1 VRVCQGR
8 TAEPTAQPA
17 VLDAPLCAHRLGG
30 GPSDAKEVMEH
41 RFFAP
46 INWQDVVQKKVGREG
61 SILKGQVAAWHAAG
75 EQISPDLPSAHPTI
89 QAPGDI

>member
-1 VRVCQGR
+1 MRAHWGWTGG
-8 TAEPTAQPA
+8 TAALLA
-17 VLDAPLCAHRLGG
+17 VLDMPLCVCRLGG

-61 SILKGQVAAWHAAG
+61 SALRG
-75 EQISPDLPSAHPTI
+75 
-89 QAPGDI
+89 